1 MEYKI
6 NTEFIEL
13 TKLLKLLNIAMT
25 GGHAK
30 IMIENGEIIRNGEIE
45 TRKRAKIRPGDILQI
60 NDLKISII

>member
-45 TRKRAKIRPGDILQI
+45 TLKRAKIRPGDILQI